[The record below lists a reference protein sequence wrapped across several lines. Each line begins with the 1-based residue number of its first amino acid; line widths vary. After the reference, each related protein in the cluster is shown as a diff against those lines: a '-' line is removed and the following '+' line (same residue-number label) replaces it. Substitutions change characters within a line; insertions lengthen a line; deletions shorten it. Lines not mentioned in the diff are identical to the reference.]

1 MAAFIDASREE
12 GHVHPWLAGLIFA
25 FDAFLRQRY
34 QVFEF
39 TADPDCIF
47 RAQLGCAHR
56 AADLPDG
63 LRIRPGDRM
72 LNLHYWNE
80 QIPRVPPTGPT
91 IGWARHFCRQME
103 SSLRELARYCAA
115 HPELD
120 HVVAIAANVT
130 QGTRDQRA
138 QLTYIMRRFGFA
150 PPAAVE
156 PLRSDARL
164 RRLGEN
170 LLIAVMVMAR
180 NPVVL
185 RVDTLWRDR
194 TELYLSRTA
203 LVERFGEPVRCSAA
217 APHVEDRW
225 TTR

>member
-1 MAAFIDASREE
+1 MTAFIDAGREE
-12 GHVHPWLAGLIFA
+12 GHVRPWLAGLVFA
-25 FDAFLRQRY
+25 FDAFLRQRH

-47 RAQLGCAHR
+47 RAQLGY
-56 AADLPDG
+56 ADHAVDLVDG
-63 LRIRPGDRM
+63 IRIRPGDRM

-80 QIPRVPPTGPT
+80 QIPRVPPAGPT
-91 IGWARHFCRQME
+91 IGWARQFCRQME
-103 SSLRELARYCAA
+103 SSLRELARYCTA

-120 HVVAIAANVT
+120 DVVAIAANVA

-156 PLRSDARL
+156 PSRSDARL

-180 NPVVL
+180 NPIVL

-203 LVERFGEPVRCSAA
+203 LAERFGEPVRCGAA
-217 APHVEDRW
+217 TPHVEDRW